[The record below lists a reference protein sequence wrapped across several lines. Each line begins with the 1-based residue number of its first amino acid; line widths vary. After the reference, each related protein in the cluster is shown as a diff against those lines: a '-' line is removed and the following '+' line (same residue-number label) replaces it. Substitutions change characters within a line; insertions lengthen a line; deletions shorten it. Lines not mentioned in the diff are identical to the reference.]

1 MPPDST
7 SVPAVS
13 RTVFAS
19 DTPSFATG
27 SWTQL
32 LASSTQ
38 RRGSNWRSAAIRIAS
53 PRAPTSSAPDQVFSR
68 PSKLTSR
75 IIRSNTMAVKRWVR
89 IFSATARGSITSSE
103 AASQASSSLRR
114 RSGRELAVAAPPAP
128 PSPVGGAGT
137 GVCAPS
143 CLALPGGASNP
154 LNYPASTVQ
163 LGNGIGFASEIPA
176 FGFPAGASGPDN
188 RISLYFGDAWKIKP
202 NLTLTYGLRYVR
214 DTGRSDSD
222 LGSIAAL
229 NQFNNQFYS
238 GIGNRV
244 NNPNKNFAPQ
254 LGIAWDP
261 LKNGKTVIRGGIGLF
276 YENAIWNNVLFDR

>member
-114 RSGRELAVAAPPAP
+114 RSARESAIAAPPA
-128 PSPVGGAGT
+128 
-137 GVCAPS
+137 